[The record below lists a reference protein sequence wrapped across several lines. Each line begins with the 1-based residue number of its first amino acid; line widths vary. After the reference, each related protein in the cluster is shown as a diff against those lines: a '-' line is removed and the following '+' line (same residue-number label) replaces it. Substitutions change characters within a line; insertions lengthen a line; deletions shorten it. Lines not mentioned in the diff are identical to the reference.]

1 MSQDPLA
8 RPEPLIRKVYA
19 YVAYRIGAG
28 SEAEDLTSET
38 FERALRYRGS
48 FDPQRGTPLAWL
60 FGIARSTLAG
70 RRIRF
75 HEELDAEAEAGPTE
89 IEEQTAE
96 RLDLQAAL
104 ARLEE
109 RDRELISL
117 RYGADLSSK
126 QIGELL
132 GLEPGAVDVSLHRAR
147 SRLRALLGE
156 AERV

>member
-1 MSQDPLA
+1 MSGDPLA
-8 RPEPLIRKVYA
+8 HPERLIRQVYA

-28 SEAEDLTSET
+28 SEAEDVTSET
-38 FERALRYRGS
+38 FERALRYRDS
-48 FDPQRGTPLAWL
+48 FDPRKGAPLAWL
-60 FGIARSTLAG
+60 LGIARSTLAG
-70 RRIRF
+70 RRVRV
-75 HEELDAEAEAGPTE
+75 HAELDAEAAAGADE
-89 IEEQTAE
+89 IEERVAA

-104 ARLEE
+104 GLLEE

-132 GLEPGAVDVSLHRAR
+132 GLAPGAVDVSLHRAR
-147 SRLRALLGE
+147 SRLRAALGE